1 MSNWSVLDSVHNN
14 ADVTALLAPCRRSAD
29 RTRVY
34 VASEEE
40 RAADA
45 VEARKAAAIA
55 AGIVLGPVVMMGAM
69 LLGGN

>member
-1 MSNWSVLDSVHNN
+1 MPPLR
-14 ADVTALLAPCRRSAD
+14 LAAAAAAAFSPHPMRLSHRRSAD

-45 VEARKAAAIA
+45 VEARKAALLA
-55 AGIVLGPVVMMGAM
+55 AGIVLGPVLMMGAM
-69 LLGGN
+69 VLGK